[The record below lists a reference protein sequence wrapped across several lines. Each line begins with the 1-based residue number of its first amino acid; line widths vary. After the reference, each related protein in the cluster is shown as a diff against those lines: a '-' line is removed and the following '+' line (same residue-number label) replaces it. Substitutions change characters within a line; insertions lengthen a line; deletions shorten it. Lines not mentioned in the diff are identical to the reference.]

1 MESRLEIRIHNA
13 HVHGA
18 LPFDAQVQLRVSVST
33 SVRNSILSGKTQIG
47 VRLRGLIQCR
57 ISIAKLQ
64 NSILVDF
71 SNLSIKRE
79 FGSPRNLAS
88 VEVLARG
95 GNLCVR
101 FLLRERP
108 GTLLYT
114 HTAATFLGL
123 AEARDWRT
131 YNP

>member
-18 LPFDAQVQLRVSVST
+18 SPFDAQVQLRVSVST
-33 SVRNSILSGKTQIG
+33 SVTNSILSGKTQIG
-47 VRLRGLIQCR
+47 VRLRGLIQSR

-88 VEVLARG
+88 VEVLARVETSA
-95 GNLCVR
+95 L
-101 FLLRERP
+101 
-108 GTLLYT
+108 
-114 HTAATFLGL
+114 
-123 AEARDWRT
+123 
-131 YNP
+131 